1 MKSTQRLID
10 NIVNDDFRKCR
21 IDLEHAVG
29 TVMKKRVEK
38 KKEDFIE
45 KLNNDQKTSK
55 K

>member
-10 NIVNDDFRKCR
+10 NIITDDYRKCR

-29 TVMKKRVEK
+29 TVMKKRIEGK
-38 KKEDFIE
+38 KREFIE
-45 KLNNDQKTSK
+45 KLNKDAK